1 MMNIIELQDN
11 LKNFSEDQLV
21 NEMQTPSGM
30 IPQFLVLSELN
41 RRKRVKDDF
50 AARSAENQNTVAQE
64 AIAASGMP
72 QEGLPDMARSMAP
85 KSASALSLL

>member
-1 MMNIIELQDN
+1 MMNIIEVQDN

-21 NEMQTPSGM
+21 SEMQSPSGM

-64 AIAASGMP
+64 AIAAAGMP
-72 QEGLPDMARSMAP
+72 QEGLPEMA
-85 KSASALSLL
+85 LI